1 MHVNLLPPELV
12 ARSRLKN
19 AIQSWVAL
27 ITLCVV
33 TLAAIG
39 APFGWK
45 AWKLYGH
52 LQQLQ
57 SEVGP
62 VRLKENKIQQLRNI
76 VLDLKKRTQRIESIL
91 APNRIPSLLG
101 ILGKTFQ
108 SKDGP
113 IALQDLQIHVQ
124 AVAKQPEPSQRIAGG
139 VSKTLGAHSTQVV
152 LRGYTGLQPTVAEV
166 IQRLDG
172 YGVFQNVL
180 LRSTRDS
187 IVLDQ
192 LVDEFELECSY
203 AE

>member
-12 ARSRLKN
+12 AKSRLKG

-27 ITLCVV
+27 ITLSIV

-39 APFGWK
+39 APFVWK

-57 SEVGP
+57 CEVGP
-62 VRLKENKIQQLRNI
+62 VRLKEKKIQGLRKI
-76 VLDLKKRTQRIESIL
+76 TLDLKKRTQRIESIL

-113 IALQDLQIHVQ
+113 IAMQDLQINVQ
-124 AVAKQPEPSQRIAGG
+124 AVAKQPESAQRMAGA
-139 VSKTLGAHSTQVV
+139 VSKSTGSHATQVV
-152 LRGYTGLQPTVAEV
+152 VRGFTGLQPTVAEV

-172 YGVFQNVL
+172 YGVFQNVH

-187 IVLDQ
+187 VVAEQ